1 MNAVRKHKKYI
12 LTLLALACLVAG
24 CAGVSISDNAPH
36 VWIDAPVNG
45 LSVPVDQYVNIE
57 GHAAYGDGIARVEVW
72 ANGELHHVV
81 ENPPAKGS
89 LAHFEQ
95 AWMPPRPGEYTV
107 QVIAIA
113 LDGTASAP
121 DSVVLH
127 VGGAVAEVPTGTPTS
142 VPTDGPT
149 DVVPVAP
156 TDTPTPVPT
165 DVVPTDVVPTEV
177 VPTDVPTDVP
187 TLVPQIEWWVDD
199 EGVEAGSCTTIH
211 WRVQNVQ
218 AVFFDGNGVAGEGS
232 HKTCPCEEETH
243 TLTVTLMDG
252 SQTSRS
258 VTIHVKGSCVTPTP
272 TTKPPDTTPPP
283 VPEPYVPADGL
294 VINCTSSQDLAWL
307 PVQDDGG
314 GPVKYDVVLQYEL
327 KAGQWET
334 TGEWKGV
341 TGKKVTATGKQGI
354 DCGPKYRWRVR
365 AYDGAGNYSAWSAWS
380 HFSISMG

>member
-1 MNAVRKHKKYI
+1 VKEVKQMNAVQKHKNHI

-24 CAGVSISDNAPH
+24 CAGASISGNAPH

-45 LSVPVDQYVNIE
+45 LSVPADQYVNIE
-57 GHAAYGDGIARVEVW
+57 GHATYGDGIARVEVW

-95 AWMPPRPGEYTV
+95 AWMPPGPGEYTV

-113 LDGTASAP
+113 PDGAASAP

-127 VGGAVAEVPTGTPTS
+127 VGGAVAKVPTG
-142 VPTDGPT
+142 
-149 DVVPVAP
+149 
-156 TDTPTPVPT
+156 TPTPVPT
-165 DVVPTDVVPTEV
+165 DGPTATPTPVPTGVLPTDVPTS
-177 VPTDVPTDVP
+177 VPTDVPTSVPTDVP
-187 TLVPQIEWWVDD
+187 TAVPQIDFWADD

-218 AVFFDGNGVAGEGS
+218 AVFLDGNGVAGEGS
-232 HKTCPCEEETH
+232 HQTCPCEEETH
-243 TLTVTLMDG
+243 TLTVTLLDG

-258 VTIHVKGSCVTPTP
+258 LTIRVKGSCVTPTP
-272 TTKPPDTTPPP
+272 TTKPPDITPPP
-283 VPEPYVPADGL
+283 VPETYVPAEGL
-294 VINCTSSQDLAWL
+294 VLDCRSSQDLAWL

-314 GPVKYDVVLQYEL
+314 GPVKYDVELQYEL
-327 KAGQWET
+327 KVNQWESAHT
-334 TGEWKGV
+334 WKSV
-341 TGKKVTATGKQGI
+341 TGKSVTAGGDEGI
-354 DCGPKYRWRVR
+354 DCGRKFRWRVR

-380 HFSISMG
+380 RFSISMD